1 MRFPRRGAGNI
12 GDRCGLRQHR
22 GLMLEPPMR
31 RPRHLLP
38 VLLALLLVAGPALA
52 AGTLRVGLN
61 EDPDALDPARSG
73 TFVGRIIFA
82 ATCDKLVDLD
92 AANNFVPQLATAWQ
106 WAPDG
111 LTLTMTLRDGVQ
123 FQDGENLDA
132 EAVRANLERYR
143 TAPESVRKGELGPLT
158 AVDVVDPHTVRLR
171 LSKPYAPL
179 VAVLSDRAG
188 MILAPQAMA
197 RLGPHIEAELPCAGP
212 FKLTE
217 RIAQD
222 RIVVDRFPGYWNA
235 SAVSLDRII
244 YQPIP
249 DTTVRLVNLE
259 AGKLDMVE
267 RLGPTDVAK
276 VKADPHLRL
285 ISITALAFYA
295 LSINLAADT
304 PLAHDQRVR
313 AALEASI
320 NRVALNQVVMD
331 GQFTPSNQFEAPGSR
346 YWNPQRPVPPRDLA
360 KAKELLVAAGTPHP
374 AFTLTT
380 DNSPVE
386 VQVGEVIQSMAAE
399 AGFDIKLQA
408 MEANAQ
414 VAAGRAGAY
423 DATLVLWSGRA
434 DPDGNVAI
442 WEACNG
448 FLNWGKYCNA
458 KFDDV
463 LTRARSVTDV
473 AQRQALYGQ
482 LSDLYLDD
490 RPHIVLYHLKW
501 LWGVS
506 DKLSG
511 FTPTPDGM
519 IRPQGVRLAP

>member
-1 MRFPRRGAGNI
+1 
-12 GDRCGLRQHR
+12 
-22 GLMLEPPMR
+22 MR
-31 RPRHLLP
+31 RPQRLLP
-38 VLLALLLVAGPALA
+38 AFLLPLATLLLLASPALA
-52 AGTLRVGLN
+52 AGTLRIGLN

-73 TFVGRIIFA
+73 TFVGRIVFA

-92 AANNFVPQLATAWQ
+92 AQDNFVPQLATAWQ
-106 WAPDG
+106 WSPDG
-111 LTLTMTLRDGVQ
+111 LALTLTLRDGVQ
-123 FQDGENLDA
+123 FQDGEKLDA

-158 AVDVVDPHTVRLR
+158 AVEVIDPHTVRLR
-171 LSKPYAPL
+171 LAKPYAPL

-188 MILAPQAMA
+188 MMLAPQAMA
-197 RLGPHIEAELPCAGP
+197 RLGQHIENELPCAGP

-217 RIAQD
+217 RVAQD

-235 SAVSLDRII
+235 SAIALDRIV

-249 DTTVRLVNLE
+249 DTTVRLVNLQ

-276 VKADPHLRL
+276 VRADPHLRL
-285 ISITALAFYA
+285 ITTTALAFYA
-295 LSINLAADT
+295 LSINFAAADPQGKNSLAKD
-304 PLAHDQRVR
+304 PLVR

-320 NRVALNQVVMD
+320 DRVALNQVVMD
-331 GQFTPSNQFEAPGSR
+331 GQFSPSNQFEAPGSR
-346 YWNPQRPVPPRDLA
+346 YWNPQRPVPPRDLVKA
-360 KAKELLVAAGTPHP
+360 KALLQQAGTPHP
-374 AFTLTT
+374 AFTLMT

-408 MEANAQ
+408 LESNAQ
-414 VAAGRAGAY
+414 TAAGKAGTY
-423 DATLVLWSGRA
+423 DAMLVLWSGRA

-463 LTRARSVTDV
+463 LTQARSVTEV
-473 AQRQALYGQ
+473 AQRQALYRQ
-482 LSDLYLDD
+482 LSDIYLED
-490 RPHIVLYHLKW
+490 RPHIVLYHAKW

-519 IRPQGVRLAP
+519 IRPQGMRLAP

>member
-1 MRFPRRGAGNI
+1 MRHPSR
-12 GDRCGLRQHR
+12 L
-22 GLMLEPPMR
+22 PPI
-31 RPRHLLP
+31 
-38 VLLALLLVAGPALA
+38 VFAALLLGLAAVPASA
-52 AGTLRVGLN
+52 AGTLRIGLN

-73 TFVGRIIFA
+73 TFVGRIVFA

-92 AANNFVPQLATAWQ
+92 AADNFVPQLATAWQ
-106 WAPDG
+106 WAPDNLA
-111 LTLTMTLRDGVQ
+111 LTLTLRDGVK
-123 FQDGENLDA
+123 FQDGEKLDA

-158 AVDVVDPHTVRLR
+158 SVEVIDTRTVRLH

-188 MILAPQAMA
+188 MMLAPQAMA
-197 RLGPHIEAELPCAGP
+197 RLGARVEDELPCAGP

-217 RIAQD
+217 RVAQD

-235 SAVSLDRII
+235 AAITLDRIV

-267 RLGPTDVAK
+267 RLAPTDVAK
-276 VKADPHLRL
+276 VAANPHLRL
-285 ISITALAFYA
+285 ISITALAYYT
-295 LSINLAADT
+295 LSINLAAEG
-304 PLAHDQRVR
+304 PLAHDPQVR

-320 NRVALNQVVMD
+320 DRVALNQVVMD

-346 YWNPQRPVPPRDLA
+346 YWNPRHPVPSRDVERA
-360 KAKELLVAAGTPHP
+360 KLLLAGTGVASRGAPHP
-374 AFTLTT
+374 TFTLITG
-380 DNSPVE
+380 NSPVE

-408 MEANAQ
+408 MEANAE
-414 VAAGRAGAY
+414 VATTKSGAY
-423 DATLVLWSGRA
+423 QAALVLWSGRA

-442 WEACNG
+442 WLACKG
-448 FLNWGKYCNA
+448 FLNWGKYCNP

-463 LTRARSVTDV
+463 LVQARSVTDV
-473 AQRQALYGQ
+473 AQRQALYRQ
-482 LSDLYLDD
+482 LSDIYLTDL
-490 RPHIVLYHLKW
+490 PNIVLYHVKW
-501 LWGVS
+501 LWAVN

-511 FTPTPDGM
+511 FVPTPDGM
-519 IRPQGVRLAP
+519 IRPQGIRLAP